1 MKNLENNNYFS
12 LNSYDPHTHGGQYLE
27 NISSASWVSEALFTA
42 LDLNLFETLETYGID
57 GASADRLSQ
66 NLGTEAAALSSYL
79 ALLESLGLLFCYQD
93 SYSNTIIT
101 RRYLLS
107 SSPDYLGEAI
117 KLRQLQSQKW
127 SQLKSLLL
135 KSKQTKRNQEQVSLS
150 SEQMDQLKT
159 KAIHQLTRMKA
170 LECVKFFP
178 ELSGEVLIGGPG
190 ARTMADCFLDTF
202 PDLAITLLIDD
213 EPYRINPASF
223 NDPQTQAIN
232 ICSCEELGTTATKN
246 QHIYSLIL
254 FTGLFV
260 SKDHQSILNQLLT
273 CLPMLKPQ
281 GILML
286 HDAFDE
292 HATLMGR
299 LSGINR
305 MMHFGGQVCSGNEVI
320 RSLEVAGLTTTA
332 LIPLE
337 TDTALIFAG
346 KSPDF
351 IDILAL
357 TPLQRLKHPIL
368 NIGFDDVLEIATD
381 SVIVTEFAKNK
392 CAFGC
397 SSANLKHCQAN
408 EIPFDE
414 TARLLASYSRAF
426 LIKGTPGTGEFQR
439 KILEA
444 ERLAFT
450 GGFHKAFAF
459 WAGPCHICPSCDL
472 EKPCLNTKNRRP
484 SMEGSG
490 IDVFET
496 VRNNGETLKT
506 LAARDEFIKYYGL
519 LLLE

>member
-1 MKNLENNNYFS
+1 MKHSKENKIFS
-12 LNSYDPHTHGGQYLE
+12 LKSFDPHTHGGQYLE
-27 NISSASWVSEALFTA
+27 NISSANWVSEALFTA
-42 LDLNLFETLETYGID
+42 LDLDLFETLETYGID
-57 GASADRLSQ
+57 GASAARLSQ
-66 NLGTEAAALSSYL
+66 KLGTETVALSPYL
-79 ALLESLGLLFCYQD
+79 ALLESLGLLFCFEK
-93 SYSNTIIT
+93 SYSNASLTK
-101 RRYLLS
+101 RYLLS
-107 SSPDYLGEAI
+107 SSPDYLGDALR
-117 KLRQLQSQKW
+117 LRQTQALQW
-127 SQLKSLLL
+127 HHLKSSLMPN
-135 KSKQTKRNQEQVSLS
+135 KSIIRSEQSDPVTNQELTA
-150 SEQMDQLKT
+150 LKN
-159 KAIHQLTRMKA
+159 KAVNQLTRMKA
-170 LECVKFFP
+170 LECVGFFTD
-178 ELSGEVLIGGPG
+178 LTGNILIIGPG
-190 ARTMADCFLDTF
+190 SETMARSFVEAF
-202 PDLAITLLIDD
+202 PDISVTLLTD
-213 EPYRINPASF
+213 ESVFSPSLMSINDFPRIH
-223 NDPQTQAIN
+223 
-232 ICSCEELGTTATKN
+232 LATKTGLKTAAGN
-246 QHIYSLIL
+246 SDNDYSLIIL
-254 FTGLFV
+254 TGLFIN
-260 SKDHQSILNQLLT
+260 SNPQLLHDQLYSY
-273 CLPMLKPQ
+273 LPMLKPD

-292 HATLMGR
+292 HATLMAR

-305 MMHFGGQVCSGNEVI
+305 MIHFGGQVCSGKEVI
-320 RSLEVAGLTTTA
+320 RRLEVAGLTTTA

-337 TDTALIFAG
+337 TDTAVIFAG

-351 IDILAL
+351 IDSLSL

-368 NIGFDDVLEIATD
+368 NIGFDDVLEITTD
-381 SVIVTEFAKNK
+381 SVVVTEFAKNK

-408 EIPFDE
+408 EIPFEE
-414 TARLLASYSRAF
+414 TSRLLSSYSRAF

-490 IDVFET
+490 IDVFQT

-506 LAARDEFIKYYGL
+506 LATKDEFIKYYGL

>member
-27 NISSASWVSEALFTA
+27 NISSANWVSEALFTA
-42 LDLNLFETLETYGID
+42 LDLDLFETLEAYGID
-57 GASADRLSQ
+57 GASAARLSQ
-66 NLGTEAAALSSYL
+66 KLGTEVVALSPYL
-79 ALLESLGLLFCYQD
+79 ALLESLGLLFCFEK
-93 SYSNTIIT
+93 SYSNASLTK
-101 RRYLLS
+101 RYLLS
-107 SSPDYLGEAI
+107 SSPDYLGDALR
-117 KLRQLQSQKW
+117 LRQTQALQW
-127 SQLKSLLL
+127 HHLKSSLMPN
-135 KSKQTKRNQEQVSLS
+135 KSISQ
-150 SEQMDQLKT
+150 SEQSDPVANSEMTALKN
-159 KAIHQLTRMKA
+159 KAVNQLTHMKA
-170 LECVKFFP
+170 LECVGFFTD
-178 ELSGEVLIGGPG
+178 LTGKILISGPG
-190 ARTMADCFLDTF
+190 SETMARSFVEAF
-202 PDLAITLLIDD
+202 PDISVTLLTD
-213 EPYRINPASF
+213 ESVFSPSLMSINDFPQIHLTTKTDLKTAAGNSD
-223 NDPQTQAIN
+223 ND
-232 ICSCEELGTTATKN
+232 
-246 QHIYSLIL
+246 YSLII

-260 SKDHQSILNQLLT
+260 NHNPQLLDDQLSVY
-273 CLPMLKPQ
+273 LPMLKLD
-281 GILML
+281 GILMI

-292 HATLMGR
+292 HATLMAR

-305 MMHFGGQVCSGNEVI
+305 MIHFGGQVCSGLTIINRLKE
-320 RSLEVAGLTTTA
+320 AGLIVSP

-337 TDTALIFAG
+337 TDTAVIFAG
-346 KSPDF
+346 KSPVF
-351 IDILAL
+351 IDALSL

-368 NIGFDDVLEIATD
+368 NIGFDDVIEIATD
-381 SVIVTEFAKNK
+381 SVVVTEFAKNK

-459 WAGPCHICPSCDL
+459 WAGPCHICATCDL
-472 EKPCLNTKNRRP
+472 DKTCLNTKNRRP

-506 LAARDEFIKYYGL
+506 LATKDEFIKYYGL